1 MRKTLALLLA
11 AAFVATLPSIASAKS
26 KRHHRHH
33 RQVVAQPMY
42 PQDAGPRFVF
52 NAIHQIFVP
61 LEVTLG
67 PRTY

>member
-1 MRKTLALLLA
+1 MRKTFALLLA
-11 AAFVATLPSIASAKS
+11 TAFVATLPTLASAKS

-33 RQVVAQPMY
+33 REVVTQPFF
-42 PQDAGPRFVF
+42 PDNAGPRFVF
-52 NAIHQIFVP
+52 SAIHQIFVP